1 MCSHE
6 WYKVIGFFVSQTN
19 KKILSISF
27 FVSLLIGICAI
38 SFSVGQYGPVQTQG
52 QLNTISPSSMNVTQT
67 NATSANITNLVDGQ
81 LPHKHVG
88 RVALIEPTF
97 TYAAYQNGSF
107 YNFYKKYSNL
117 LWDDDR
123 SIVSITT
130 DLDLLKDRPI
140 PHGPFP
146 FYLHPEYSDIPYINY
161 FNVILRYLQ
170 KDYTLISKITDV
182 DVHEGNIFQKNG
194 KNAYDVLFLFHSE
207 YVTQS
212 EYNNLK
218 KFVSNGGTIVF
229 TEANVLYAEVSYNKS
244 SDSISLVNGHDWKF
258 DGNSATHG
266 KSERWLDENKEW
278 MGSNFLDIPSWEKV
292 YFRNNPFNYNHT
304 EEQYVTNPDAKI
316 LLDYEAYNLT
326 ERYQNATVATYMMN
340 YGKGKVVHL
349 GIWGHTLTNNEKFL
363 TYFDK
368 VIIPIAYDL
377 DLSNNLMTT
386 APTPE
391 FTINII
397 PTTVDLR
404 PGEKKTIQI
413 HIQSETIL
421 NSKASIGLSKSISND
436 DLITKLAQ
444 DKVDILPLN
453 TAVSSLMVE
462 APAGATPQSYTL
474 PLSINIT
481 FPTPLDL
488 TMGKKL
494 LANTASSQLISKT
507 DNIAVTVLSSPDI
520 IEQIQNLASWIFQ

>member
-1 MCSHE
+1 MCPHE
-6 WYKVIGFFVSQTN
+6 WYKVNGFFVSQTN
-19 KKILSISF
+19 KNILFISLF
-27 FVSLLIGICAI
+27 LSLLMGLCAI
-38 SFSVGQYGPVQTQG
+38 SFSVDQYGHAQTQG
-52 QLNTISPSSMNVTQT
+52 QLNTSGPSSMNVNQT
-67 NATSANITNLVDGQ
+67 NATSANIIKLVDGQ
-81 LPHKHVG
+81 LPHKPVE
-88 RVALIEPTF
+88 RVALVEPTF

-107 YNFYKKYSNL
+107 YNFYTKYSNL

-123 SIVSITT
+123 SIVLITT

-146 FYLHPEYSDIPYINY
+146 FYTHPEYNDIPYINY
-161 FNVILRYLQ
+161 FNVLLQHLQ
-170 KDYTLISKITDV
+170 KDFTFISKITDV
-182 DVHEGNIFQKNG
+182 DVHEGNIFQNNG

-244 SDSISLVNGHDWKF
+244 SDSISLVNGHDWKI
-258 DGNSATHG
+258 DGNSAKHG
-266 KSERWLDENKEW
+266 TSERWLDENKEW

-326 ERYQNATVATYMMN
+326 DNYQNATVATYMMN

-349 GIWGHTLTNNEKFL
+349 GIWGHTLTHNEKFL
-363 TYFDK
+363 NYFDK

-377 DLSNNLMTT
+377 DISNNLMKTE
-386 APTPE
+386 PSPE
-391 FTINII
+391 FTINVI
-397 PTTVDLR
+397 PTTVELR

-413 HIQSETIL
+413 YIQSETIL
-421 NSKASIGLSKSISND
+421 NSKASIELSRSISND
-436 DLITKLAQ
+436 NLITKLAQ

-453 TAVSSLMVE
+453 TAISSLIVE
-462 APAGATPQSYTL
+462 APAGIAPQSYTL

-481 FPTPLDL
+481 FPTTLDL
-488 TMGKKL
+488 TMEKKL
-494 LANTASSQLISKT
+494 LSDTTSSQLISKT
-507 DNIAVTVLSSPDI
+507 NNITVTVLPSPDL
-520 IEQIQNLASWIFQ
+520 IEQIQNLVSWIFQ

>member
-194 KNAYDVLFLFHSE
+194 KNAYDVLFVFHSE
-207 YVTQS
+207 
-212 EYNNLK
+212 
-218 KFVSNGGTIVF
+218 
-229 TEANVLYAEVSYNKS
+229 
-244 SDSISLVNGHDWKF
+244 
-258 DGNSATHG
+258 
-266 KSERWLDENKEW
+266 
-278 MGSNFLDIPSWEKV
+278 
-292 YFRNNPFNYNHT
+292 
-304 EEQYVTNPDAKI
+304 
-316 LLDYEAYNLT
+316 
-326 ERYQNATVATYMMN
+326 
-340 YGKGKVVHL
+340 
-349 GIWGHTLTNNEKFL
+349 
-363 TYFDK
+363 
-368 VIIPIAYDL
+368 
-377 DLSNNLMTT
+377 
-386 APTPE
+386 
-391 FTINII
+391 
-397 PTTVDLR
+397 
-404 PGEKKTIQI
+404 
-413 HIQSETIL
+413 
-421 NSKASIGLSKSISND
+421 
-436 DLITKLAQ
+436 
-444 DKVDILPLN
+444 
-453 TAVSSLMVE
+453 
-462 APAGATPQSYTL
+462 
-474 PLSINIT
+474 
-481 FPTPLDL
+481 
-488 TMGKKL
+488 
-494 LANTASSQLISKT
+494 
-507 DNIAVTVLSSPDI
+507 
-520 IEQIQNLASWIFQ
+520 